1 MNFKWDNHIKLV
13 LTAGKVSHVGGCVG
27 QSVASRVSSQ
37 HSWGISFSVILLDIT
52 ARETHQYI
60 DDISVCNY
68 FMCYSVH
75 VEFFFLQGMSDLK
88 KKNLRN
94 AFFLMNS

>member
-1 MNFKWDNHIKLV
+1 MNFKWDNDIKLV

-75 VEFFFLQGMSDLK
+75 VEFEGFLFPSGYV
-88 KKNLRN
+88 
-94 AFFLMNS
+94 